1 MKKVSR
7 VMPFAELQE
16 LVDAPNE
23 TLGVEYKSGLD
34 LNNQE
39 ARADLAR
46 HIAAIANHGGGYIVF
61 GFDDLT
67 LQYVASPFAKSID
80 RDNIS
85 SIVKK
90 YLEPTFQCD
99 VVFVR
104 SSAGNEHAIVSVPA
118 HGATPICAKV
128 NGPMDGKKV
137 QGIVQGQYYL
147 RKAGPESAPIITA
160 AEWSQVIRRCAMH
173 DRAAILGALDAA
185 LRGGGQQAPT
195 GYETI
200 KKWHAAAH
208 AEFLNEVVN
217 HEGCERFAQWNWQL
231 SYSIDRADGQQLSHQ
246 NLLTTLSFG
255 LLPMRT
261 QPTS

>member
-1 MKKVSR
+1 MA
-7 VMPFAELQE
+7 FAELQE

-34 LNNQE
+34 LSNQE

-67 LQYVASPFAKSID
+67 LQYVASPFAKAID

-118 HGATPICAKV
+118 HGATP
-128 NGPMDGKKV
+128 
-137 QGIVQGQYYL
+137 
-147 RKAGPESAPIITA
+147 SAPK
-160 AEWSQVIRRCAMH
+160 QM
-173 DRAAILGALDAA
+173 
-185 LRGGGQQAPT
+185 
-195 GYETI
+195 
-200 KKWHAAAH
+200 
-208 AEFLNEVVN
+208 
-217 HEGCERFAQWNWQL
+217 AQWTVK
-231 SYSIDRADGQQLSHQ
+231 RFKG
-246 NLLTTLSFG
+246 
-255 LLPMRT
+255 
-261 QPTS
+261 